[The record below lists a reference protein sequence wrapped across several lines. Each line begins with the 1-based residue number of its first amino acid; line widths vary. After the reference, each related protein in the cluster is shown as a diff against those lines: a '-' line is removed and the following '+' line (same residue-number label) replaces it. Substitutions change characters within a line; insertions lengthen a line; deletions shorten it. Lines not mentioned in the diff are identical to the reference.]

1 MHRFLRYLFE
11 NEYHTKFSLS
21 FRLRHL
27 GTAAFPAD
35 PPALFGIHP
44 SCHRPQEPA
53 GRSAGRRLH
62 GVPLCVR
69 GGEFCGLRK
78 FVSWLLT
85 KKASNRVAEL
95 NVCEKVNKLLPNWGC
110 LQIGYEKSLT
120 MTLCREYK

>member
-1 MHRFLRYLFE
+1 MMQTSRILLRPW
-11 NEYHTKFSLS
+11 
-21 FRLRHL
+21 RQ
-27 GTAAFPAD
+27 
-35 PPALFGIHP
+35 PPASP
-44 SCHRPQEPA
+44 
-53 GRSAGRRLH
+53 
-62 GVPLCVR
+62 VPLYFR